1 MTTQGRPLAA
11 PAPTPWRVEQRSGSG
26 QYVVSERGA
35 LLFRIDRASG
45 TVFFFDKKLG
55 GEVPMKANDLMA
67 LFAPAA

>member
-11 PAPTPWRVEQRSGSG
+11 PAITPWRVEQRSGSG

-45 TVFFFDKKLG
+45 TVFMWDKKG
-55 GEVPMKANDLMA
+55 NTEVPVKLSELAA
-67 LFAPAA
+67 LCVGT